1 MNCVCCEFY
10 LQSQFDRCQIAI
22 VTIIVIHFQLCE
34 EHEAKMKKLEELQE
48 RAEQLERRRETLE
61 RNKKI
66 AEQSRKVR
74 EELLNR
80 DKSESSG
87 NRDSEIK

>member
-1 MNCVCCEFY
+1 MNFVF
-10 LQSQFDRCQIAI
+10 LQSQFDRFQIAI
-22 VTIIVIHFQLCE
+22 VTIFVIHFQLSE

-80 DKSESSG
+80 EKSESSE

>member
-1 MNCVCCEFY
+1 MFLFLNHNLIVF
-10 LQSQFDRCQIAI
+10 QII
-22 VTIIVIHFQLCE
+22 KVTIFVIHFQLCE
-34 EHEAKMKKLEELQE
+34 EHEAKLKKLEELQE

-80 DKSESSG
+80 EKSESSE
-87 NRDSEIK
+87 NRESEIK

>member
-1 MNCVCCEFY
+1 MNLVDQY
-10 LQSQFDRCQIAI
+10 VSKLLIAFPSF
-22 VTIIVIHFQLCE
+22 TIFVIHFQLCE

-80 DKSESSG
+80 EKSESSES
-87 NRDSEIK
+87 RDSEIK

>member
-1 MNCVCCEFY
+1 MNFVFCY
-10 LQSQFDRCQIAI
+10 NRNLI
-22 VTIIVIHFQLCE
+22 VFKITIFAIHFQLCE
-34 EHEAKMKKLEELQE
+34 EHEAKLKKLEELQE

-80 DKSESSG
+80 EKSESS
-87 NRDSEIK
+87 EIKF